1 VSAFDL
7 HAKPRVGEGLCHHS
21 LDFQSFFFLIRHTQ
35 PVRLPTALVFL
46 PVSPPRSVRPETL

>member
-1 VSAFDL
+1 
-7 HAKPRVGEGLCHHS
+7 
-21 LDFQSFFFLIRHTQ
+21 LIRHTQ